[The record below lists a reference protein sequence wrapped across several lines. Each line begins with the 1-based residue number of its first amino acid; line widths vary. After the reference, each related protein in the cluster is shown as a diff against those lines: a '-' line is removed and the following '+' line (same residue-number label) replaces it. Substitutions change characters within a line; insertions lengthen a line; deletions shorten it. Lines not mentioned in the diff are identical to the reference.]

1 MIGAIFP
8 GQGSQHVGMCQ
19 DFYEQFSGV
28 RQLFQEIEDTLHLNL
43 HRVMFDGS
51 EDDLRATDK
60 AQPALLATSIAI
72 AHVLSQEWGVT
83 GAQWSMM
90 AGHSLGEYTA
100 LHLSGVLPLTQTLEL
115 IKARGQAMSTI
126 TAGGMIAVIGL
137 SYDVLIGMLTDFN
150 QEGVPC
156 YLANDNSPQ
165 QGVISAASVHLPL
178 IAQRARELGSIKT
191 VILNVSGP
199 FHSTMMRSAQDLFAP
214 LLDIVP
220 FCRPVCAVV
229 TNFSGKDQIN
239 PMVIKDHARQQMTH
253 PVLWRQS
260 QLTMAASG
268 LTHVV
273 EIGAGKV
280 LSGLAKKT
288 IPHVQTYVLNSIDG
302 IKQWGVMWENYV
314 DAAQKNKRLSAVAI

>member
-1 MIGAIFP
+1 
-8 GQGSQHVGMCQ
+8 MCQ
-19 DFYEQFSGV
+19 DFYEQFFGV

-51 EDDLRATDK
+51 EDELRATDK
-60 AQPALLATSIAI
+60 AQPALLATSVAI
-72 AHVLSQEWGVT
+72 AHVLSQEWGVK
-83 GAQWSMM
+83 GKEWSMM

-100 LHLSGVLPLTQTLEL
+100 LHLSGVLPLTKTLEL
-115 IKARGQAMSTI
+115 IKARGQAMATI
-126 TAGGMIAVIGL
+126 TAGGMMAVIGL
-137 SYDVLIGMLTDFN
+137 SCDALTGMLTDFN

-178 IAQRARELGSIKT
+178 IAQRAKELGSLKT

-199 FHSTMMRSAQDLFAP
+199 FHSTMMRGAQDLFVP
-214 LLDIVP
+214 LLDIVS
-220 FCRPVCAVV
+220 FCPPVCAVV

-239 PMVIKDHARQQMTH
+239 PMVIKDHTRQQMTSS
-253 PVLWRQS
+253 VLWRQS

-268 LTHVV
+268 LTHLV

-288 IPHVQTYVLNSIDG
+288 IPHVQTYALNSIDG
-302 IKQWGVMWENYV
+302 IKQWGVMWQNYV
-314 DAAQKNKRLSAVAI
+314 DAGQKDQNLSAMAM

>member
-28 RQLFQEIEDTLHLNL
+28 RLLFQEIEDTLHFNL

-51 EDDLRATDK
+51 EEELRATDK
-60 AQPALLATSIAI
+60 AQPALFATSVAI
-72 AHVLSQEWGVT
+72 AHVLSQEWGIT
-83 GAQWSMM
+83 SNHWSMM

-100 LHLSGVLPLTQTLEL
+100 LHLSGVLSFTQTLEL
-115 IKARGQAMSTI
+115 IKARGQAMATI

-137 SYDVLIGMLTDFN
+137 SCDVLNGMLADFN
-150 QEGVPC
+150 QQEVPC
-156 YLANDNSPQ
+156 HLANDNSPQ
-165 QGVISAASVHLPL
+165 QGVISAASAHLPL
-178 IAQRARELGSIKT
+178 IAQRSRELGAIKS

-199 FHSTMMRSAQDLFAP
+199 FHSTMMRGAQDLFTP
-214 LLDIVP
+214 LLDIMP
-220 FCRPVCAVV
+220 FCLPVCTVV
-229 TNFSGKDQIN
+229 TNFSGKDQKN
-239 PMVIKDHARQQMTH
+239 PMVIKDHARQQMTNS
-253 PVLWRQS
+253 VLWRQS

-288 IPHVQTYVLNSIDG
+288 IPHVQTYVLNSVDG
-302 IKQWGVMWENYV
+302 IKQWGVMWQNYL
-314 DAAQKNKRLSAVAI
+314 DAAQKEPPLSAVAI